1 MNYCVLV
8 IKLLELLGDE
18 QWSLPLRHVGME
30 EAKTNVFCPL
40 FKCVLLSS
48 SFVLSVSMP
57 DSLFVCLSACGLDIT
72 VEAD

>member
-1 MNYCVLV
+1 
-8 IKLLELLGDE
+8 
-18 QWSLPLRHVGME
+18 ME